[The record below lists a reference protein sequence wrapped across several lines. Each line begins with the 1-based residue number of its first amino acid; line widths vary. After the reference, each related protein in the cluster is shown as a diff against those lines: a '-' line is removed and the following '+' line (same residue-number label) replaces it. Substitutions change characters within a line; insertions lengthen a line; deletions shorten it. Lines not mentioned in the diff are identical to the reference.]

1 MEILYPL
8 PSPTSP
14 ETSQDSSVTAL
25 INHVVGKDRR
35 DEFLQALK
43 DFLRAYDDFSGA
55 RGCQVFE
62 QEEGERVRITMLQ
75 RFDAAADHER
85 WLRSKA
91 FARWEAV
98 MARIQPMVE
107 PVRSYAGME
116 ALFAAE
122 QKAPGAPPRWKMA
135 IVLLIAVF
143 PLSLAMSVWFGPAL
157 GSISPVIGA
166 LITSPV
172 MVFLMTYVIVPI
184 LTKIFAGW
192 LQSKG

>member
-8 PSPTSP
+8 PSPGLP
-14 ETSQDSSVTAL
+14 DARNDDSVTVLVTHIIA
-25 INHVVGKDRR
+25 KDKGQ
-35 DEFLQALK
+35 EFLHVLK
-43 DFLRAYDDFSGA
+43 EFLRSYDLFPGTK
-55 RGCQVFE
+55 GCRVFKQMEGDQV
-62 QEEGERVRITMLQ
+62 RVTMLQ
-75 RFDAAADHER
+75 RFREAADHER
-85 WLRSKA
+85 WLKSEA
-91 FARWEAV
+91 FAQWEDE
-98 MARIQPMVE
+98 MARIQPTVE

-157 GSISPVIGA
+157 GSMPPVTGA

-192 LQSKG
+192 LQPAR